1 MSVKNTKKLISLLA
15 NLWKKYYKFKSALE
29 RRFTTMADLTTNE
42 QVKLVSL
49 SELFLTNIKIARNIS
64 VSYSNDLS
72 VKDNLSQKFIQRAND
87 VFERL
92 EKQNISIFS
101 KDQCLKSAEL
111 VSETVGY
118 IRDIKNFKSL
128 KDKDVLVERIFS
140 LLEKI
145 NEII

>member
-1 MSVKNTKKLISLLA
+1 
-15 NLWKKYYKFKSALE
+15 
-29 RRFTTMADLTTNE
+29 MADLTTNE